1 MARTPLEASQQ
12 FFDKVLNGH
21 QLDSIDDLVSDD
33 YVELDLPPGPQP
45 GRDGLRQALA
55 AFNAAFPDN
64 RWHIDQRI
72 VEGDTIVTRF
82 HWTGTQ
88 TAEFRGV
95 PATNMSATVKGV
107 VIDEFEGG
115 LMARSRILMDQFGL
129 LQQLGL
135 LPPMGG

>member
-33 YVELDLPPGPQP
+33 YVELDPPPGQQP

-95 PATNMSATVKGV
+95 PATNRSATVKGV